1 MEEKGY
7 RKVEVIM
14 TKFLGIILLMGIA
27 IFLFY
32 EAPYFKPTETFKRG
46 VMHLVVDDK
55 DVTNSLPDPV
65 FVENDVIMVSANT
78 AMKYFK
84 NIYVYYDEK
93 YDTAII
99 TSEDKVGKIKIGDNT
114 IDVNGIEQDI
124 KGTSTFKMIEKKDEE
139 KANLETVKTL
149 YIPISSIQDVTDVE
163 ISFNEK
169 VVATTP
175 WGWSRSKVIEV
186 AKKHSLKAYK
196 RDFSLTTGVAY
207 EGEKLYIFDTE
218 EKESGDYLVVRNE
231 RGDLGYIQY
240 GKIEAS
246 DIIRMNQGDKVI
258 KYKKLFDDIKYTLAW
273 EYAQNYTPNR
283 DNESKIKTLRI
294 ISPTWIEVKN
304 KNAEIT
310 DTVDESYINWAK
322 EQGYRLWPTLK
333 NDFISANGNMDN
345 LSEIMNDMVLR
356 QKLIDNV
363 LDLAIKYKF
372 DGINL
377 DFEYMYKEDK
387 DVFSEF
393 VREFC
398 STLRAN
404 NLIPSVDVTIAGGSD
419 TYSLCYD
426 RTAISNAA
434 DYVMLMVYDQYGAWS
449 NISGP
454 VASLSWVKNNIEEM
468 LGYEGVD
475 KDKLFLC
482 VPFYSRYWVINTE
495 TREIVKSPVAITMTQ
510 ANLYL
515 QRYKD
520 VAKWSEEDGQY
531 YIEVDQDDGTT
542 IQIWVE
548 NEDALKKK
556 IELINEYDLA
566 GVAIWRL
573 GYEDGNKCW
582 KVIDE
587 TMNIQ

>member
-32 EAPYFKPTETFKRG
+32 EAPYFKPAETFKKG

-55 DVTNSLPDPV
+55 DVTNGLPDPV
-65 FVENDVIMVSANT
+65 FVENDVVMVSANT

-93 YDTAII
+93 YDTTII
-99 TSEDKVGKIKIGDNT
+99 TSENKVGKIKIGEST
-114 IDVNGIEQDI
+114 INVNGIDQNL
-124 KGTSTFKMIEKKDEE
+124 KGTATFKTIEKYDEE
-139 KANLETVKTL
+139 KETSENIKTL

-175 WGWSRSKVIEV
+175 WGWSRSKVVEV
-186 AKKHSLKAYK
+186 ENDHYLKAYK
-196 RDFSLTTGVAY
+196 RDLSLINGVAY
-207 EGEKLYIFDTE
+207 EGEELYVFDTE

-240 GKIEAS
+240 GKIQAS
-246 DIIRMNQGDKVI
+246 NIIRMNQGDKVI
-258 KYKKLFDDIKYTLAW
+258 KYKKLFDDIKYTFAW

-283 DNESKIKTLRI
+283 DNESRIKTLRI

-304 KNAEIT
+304 KNADII

-322 EQGYRLWPTLK
+322 GQGYRLWPTLK
-333 NDFISANGNMDN
+333 NDLFSANGDMDS
-345 LSEIMNDMVLR
+345 LSEIMNDMSLR
-356 QKLIDNV
+356 QKLIDNTV
-363 LDLAIKYKF
+363 SLALKYKF

-404 NLIPSVDVTIAGGSD
+404 DLIPSVDVTIAGGSD

-426 RTAISNAA
+426 RTAIGKAA
-434 DYVMLMVYDQYGAWS
+434 DYVMLMAYDQYGTWS
-449 NISGP
+449 NKSGP
-454 VASLSWVKNNIEEM
+454 VASISWVKNNIEEM

-482 VPFYSRYWVINTE
+482 VPFYSRYWVVDTE
-495 TREIVKSPVAITMTQ
+495 TKEVVKTPSAITMSQ

-515 QRYKD
+515 QRYRD
-520 VAKWSEEDGQY
+520 IAKWSEEDGQY
-531 YIEVDQDDGTT
+531 YIEIDQGNGTT
-542 IQIWVE
+542 VQMWIE
-548 NEDALKKK
+548 NEDALKEK
-556 IELINEYDLA
+556 IEAINEYDLA
-566 GVAIWRL
+566 GVAVWRL
-573 GYEDGNKCW
+573 GFEDGNKCW
-582 KVIDE
+582 KVIEE